1 VALAFAL
8 ALACMA
14 MASAAPA
21 SDAAPGIQTVID
33 AEFCSSQSDAIPGPD
48 CGWKA
53 VRLANLWT
61 ARDRAAAVENAWY
74 RLHFHLDAVPSSGVA
89 LYMVA
94 LNRSARFHVN
104 GRWLAQRGGFDPP
117 LPLNWNR
124 AEYVVVPPALL
135 QPGDNVLHVQERI
148 YTWEHGWLSPVA
160 VGPEA
165 VLLPQYERRRFWQ
178 NDLVRMLGAT
188 TLVLS
193 VFVLGVWA
201 GRRDQTMYFWFG
213 CATLTWSA
221 ISLDYFALT
230 SPLPGLAWEG
240 FIEIAQVLRSV
251 LIYVFVLRYC
261 GRRAPVLE
269 RAMWA
274 WWVVGAVCVATG
286 ALPVRWVEQWYLGTL
301 LASLWFFAL
310 LVREAMRRRR
320 SEAVMLAGAAIVTIA
335 LSAYDLWLFSRHSWT
350 DRFYLAHFGAPL
362 FLFVLGWVLMR
373 RFVESLNAHEK
384 LAQVLEQRVEEKAR
398 ELGRNVEQ
406 LIEARRSEAL
416 AVERTRIMSEM
427 HDGIGSQLTMALSLV
442 REAQGEDGRVAVVLR
457 ESIEDLQLII
467 DSLEPVDNDL
477 LTVLG
482 TLRYRLQDRLSRSG
496 ISLHWNVVDLP
507 PLPMLTPHGVLAILR
522 ILQEAFANCLK
533 HSGARTI
540 TVTTGLAG
548 TPGVDEVAHIRI
560 RDDGHGFDAPPPAAD
575 EPPAPAPPSV
585 AAAVARRGRGVD
597 NMRRRAR
604 AIGARL
610 EITSSPGRTEVM
622 LAIPTLRP
630 A

>member
-1 VALAFAL
+1 VRPARAPRAWRGGAALAFAL
-8 ALACMA
+8 ALALACIA
-14 MASAAPA
+14 VPSAAPA
-21 SDAAPGIQTVID
+21 ADAASAPGVQTVVD
-33 AEFCSSQSDAIPGPD
+33 AEFCSSQSDAIPGAD
-48 CGWKA
+48 CGWKP

-61 ARDRAAAVENAWY
+61 ARDRGAEVENAWY

-124 AEYVVVPPALL
+124 AQYVVVPPALL
-135 QPGDNVLHVQERI
+135 QPGDNVLQVQERI

-310 LVREAMRRRR
+310 LVREA
-320 SEAVMLAGAAIVTIA
+320 
-335 LSAYDLWLFSRHSWT
+335 
-350 DRFYLAHFGAPL
+350 
-362 FLFVLGWVLMR
+362 
-373 RFVESLNAHEK
+373 
-384 LAQVLEQRVEEKAR
+384 
-398 ELGRNVEQ
+398 
-406 LIEARRSEAL
+406 
-416 AVERTRIMSEM
+416 
-427 HDGIGSQLTMALSLV
+427 
-442 REAQGEDGRVAVVLR
+442 QGEDGRVAVVLR

-467 DSLEPVDNDL
+467 DSLEPVENDL

-482 TLRYRLQDRLSRSG
+482 TLRYRLQDRLGKSG
-496 ISLHWNVVDLP
+496 IDLQWNVVDLP
-507 PLPMLTPHGVLAILR
+507 PLPILTPHSVLSILR
-522 ILQEAFANCLK
+522 IVQEAFANCLK
-533 HSGARTI
+533 HSGATRI
-540 TVTTGLAG
+540 TVTTGLVG
-548 TPGVDEVAHIRI
+548 EPGNDEKAQIAIVDN
-560 RDDGHGFDAPPPAAD
+560 
-575 EPPAPAPPSV
+575 
-585 AAAVARRGRGVD
+585 GRGIDGTRVGRGLE
-597 NMRRRAR
+597 NMRRRA
-604 AIGARL
+604 GALGGTLR
-610 EITSSPGRTEVM
+610 ISSRPGATEV
-622 LAIPTLRP
+622 LLVFPTLRAQEP
-630 A
+630 GQVFP